1 MGIHHKLT
9 PAKHPRRRCNECC
22 PELKSH
28 VNQVESVSDGAKHS
42 HRYCQLS
49 RYGDACSTSTS
60 RNRLKSIHNW
70 KVIKEGIYKDSNKAR
85 DHKELVP
92 LLAEFAAGIKDCD
105 L

>member
-1 MGIHHKLT
+1 
-9 PAKHPRRRCNECC
+9 
-22 PELKSH
+22 
-28 VNQVESVSDGAKHS
+28 
-42 HRYCQLS
+42 
-49 RYGDACSTSTS
+49 
-60 RNRLKSIHNW
+60 LKSIHNW